1 MKLLCTMQAVL
12 AIASAALAPAAQS
25 YIVVD
30 NQTGMILASKKPND
44 KLQVASLTK
53 IATAMVALDW
63 AQLSKADLSQMAVIS
78 PRAVRAGGI
87 NPVGLQEGDSLSLRD
102 LLYTAL
108 MASDN
113 VAATALAEF
122 VGARLPNAEGLAPA
136 SNFVSHMNALA
147 HTLGM
152 KRTLFLNPSG
162 SDNVE
167 GTLPY
172 STASDM
178 ARLTRYAYSEADF
191 PFFVSQKSRIDSR
204 LSRWCGH
211 ASRAEEHQRIA
222 GSRGHRRSEDRTYR
236 TRGRLFGPFLR
247 AQARGSATR
256 RRRFSHS
263 PAHHHRPARFARSV
277 RRGNRAGASGLGP
290 LRTVDRRGAAD
301 QEKRG
306 ALSHA
311 TNQNRRI
318 DKRRGLSRA
327 QRGDP
332 WYMPRGIQAQLGGSR
347 IQGWF

>member
-1 MKLLCTMQAVL
+1 MLTL
-12 AIASAALAPAAQS
+12 AFASLALAAQS

-30 NQTGMILASKKPND
+30 NQTGMILAAERPNE

-53 IATAMVALDW
+53 IATAMVVLDW
-63 AQLSKADLSQMAVIS
+63 AQLNKADLSQMAPIS

-122 VGARLPNAEGLAPA
+122 VGARLPNGKGLAPA

-191 PFFVSQKSRIDSR
+191 PFYVSQKTRTIHVFRGGVDTPVELRNTNELLDQEGID
-204 LSRWCGH
+204 G
-211 ASRAEEHQRIA
+211 AKT
-222 GSRGHRRSEDRTYR
+222 GRT
-236 TRGRLFGPFLR
+236 G
-247 AQARGSATR
+247 
-256 RRRFSHS
+256 
-263 PAHHHRPARFARSV
+263 
-277 RRGNRAGASGLGP
+277 RAGDCLILSTERRPEVQREGDNVYITPRRLIVVLLGSPDRFREGLG
-290 LRTVDRRGAAD
+290 LTR
-301 QEKRG
+301 
-306 ALSHA
+306 
-311 TNQNRRI
+311 
-318 DKRRGLSRA
+318 
-327 QRGDP
+327 
-332 WYMPRGIQAQLGGSR
+332 
-347 IQGWF
+347 QGWGLYEQWTAAGRQIKKNEAL

>member
-1 MKLLCTMQAVL
+1 
-12 AIASAALAPAAQS
+12 
-25 YIVVD
+25 
-30 NQTGMILASKKPND
+30 
-44 KLQVASLTK
+44 
-53 IATAMVALDW
+53 MVALDW

-191 PFFVSQKSRIDSR
+191 PFFVSQKSRII
-204 LSRWCGH
+204 H
-211 ASRAEEHQRIA
+211 VF
-222 GSRGHRRSEDRTYR
+222 RGGVDMPVELRNTNELLDQEGIDGVKTGRT
-236 TRGRLFGPFLR
+236 G
-247 AQARGSATR
+247 
-256 RRRFSHS
+256 
-263 PAHHHRPARFARSV
+263 
-277 RRGNRAGASGLGP
+277 RAGDCLVLSSE
-290 LRTVDRRGAAD
+290 RRPEVQRQG
-301 QEKRG
+301 EG
-306 ALSHA
+306 VLV
-311 TNQNRRI
+311 TPRRI
-318 DKRRGLSRA
+318 IIVLLGSQDRFGEGIGLARH
-327 QRGDP
+327 
-332 WYMPRGIQAQLGGSR
+332 
-347 IQGWF
+347 GWGLYEQWTAAGRQIKKNEAL

>member
-1 MKLLCTMQAVL
+1 MNSPTLRIICTREVVDETLGTLFAVL
-12 AIASAALAPAAQS
+12 VLASAPFSFAAQS

-30 NQTGMILASKKPND
+30 NQTGMILSSQRPND

-53 IATAMVALDW
+53 IATAMVTLDW

-78 PRAVRAGGI
+78 AQAVRAGGI

-113 VAATALAEF
+113 VAATGLAEF
-122 VGARLPNAEGLAPA
+122 VGAKLPNNRGLAPV

-147 HTLGM
+147 HALGM

-191 PFFVSQKSRIDSR
+191 PSNT
-204 LSRWCGH
+204 LPPC
-211 ASRAEEHQRIA
+211 A
-222 GSRGHRRSEDRTYR
+222 TYSFDV
-236 TRGRLFGPFLR
+236 LL
-247 AQARGSATR
+247 
-256 RRRFSHS
+256 
-263 PAHHHRPARFARSV
+263 
-277 RRGNRAGASGLGP
+277 
-290 LRTVDRRGAAD
+290 
-301 QEKRG
+301 
-306 ALSHA
+306 
-311 TNQNRRI
+311 RRI
-318 DKRRGLSRA
+318 R
-327 QRGDP
+327 
-332 WYMPRGIQAQLGGSR
+332 
-347 IQGWF
+347 